1 MPEIKQQR
9 WKIVEYSKRQIN
21 DAGNIIRK
29 DNTTAEELAFATQVI
44 DNWRAAHAYPMH
56 VIYIHLRRMAA
67 PRNDILVVER
77 LKRLDSI
84 IGKLR
89 RETRMDLWR
98 MQDLGGRRFITP
110 SVDEVFHFA
119 EEYKKSRVRHEYK
132 RTYDYIHNPK
142 PSGYRSLHL
151 VYKYH
156 SEKKDAYN
164 QNMLVEIQFR
174 SRLQHV
180 WATALET
187 MGLFTKQALKAGQGA
202 GYVKRFFVLV
212 SSLFAMRENC
222 PIIPGTFKDENE
234 LVSEI
239 EQINDQYH
247 LLEILSAIRVALDHE
262 NGVKLDKKGYYVLIL
277 NYITRKLRIRYFSPS
292 QIDEANTLYT
302 QIESNHAE
310 DEIDAVLVR
319 AASFSELK
327 AAYPNYFADI
337 GEFLDLVQAHLK

>member
-1 MPEIKQQR
+1 
-9 WKIVEYSKRQIN
+9 
-21 DAGNIIRK
+21 
-29 DNTTAEELAFATQVI
+29 
-44 DNWRAAHAYPMH
+44 
-56 VIYIHLRRMAA
+56 
-67 PRNDILVVER
+67 
-77 LKRLDSI
+77 
-84 IGKLR
+84 
-89 RETRMDLWR
+89 
-98 MQDLGGRRFITP
+98 
-110 SVDEVFHFA
+110 
-119 EEYKKSRVRHEYK
+119 
-132 RTYDYIHNPK
+132 
-142 PSGYRSLHL
+142 
-151 VYKYH
+151 
-156 SEKKDAYN
+156 
-164 QNMLVEIQFR
+164 MLVEIQFR

-302 QIESNHAE
+302 QIENNHAE

>member
-1 MPEIKQQR
+1 MENSEEKQEWICGECKTWVDADLSLPLLMKCFTLQ
-9 WKIVEYSKRQIN
+9 KNTKNPVFDMNIN
-21 DAGNIIRK
+21 VHMI
-29 DNTTAEELAFATQVI
+29 
-44 DNWRAAHAYPMH
+44 
-56 VIYIHLRRMAA
+56 
-67 PRNDILVVER
+67 
-77 LKRLDSI
+77 
-84 IGKLR
+84 
-89 RETRMDLWR
+89 
-98 MQDLGGRRFITP
+98 
-110 SVDEVFHFA
+110 
-119 EEYKKSRVRHEYK
+119 
-132 RTYDYIHNPK
+132 DYIHNPK